1 MSKIKDKKRFSALI
15 NAETYNKVSEFVKEN
30 SIINTKITPGSVLE
44 MGLNLFFKELE
55 NKTLEDIA
63 VEYLIGY
70 DGGDAK

>member
-15 NAETYNKVSEFVKEN
+15 NAETYNKVSDFVKEN

>member
-1 MSKIKDKKRFSALI
+1 MSKSKDKKRFSALI

>member
-1 MSKIKDKKRFSALI
+1 MSKSKDKKRFSALI
-15 NAETYNKVSEFVKEN
+15 NAETYNKVSDFVKEN

>member
-30 SIINTKITPGSVLE
+30 SLINTKITPGSVLE

>member
-1 MSKIKDKKRFSALI
+1 MSKSKDKKRFSALI

-70 DGGDAK
+70 NGSDAE

>member
-1 MSKIKDKKRFSALI
+1 MSKSKDKKRFSALI
-15 NAETYNKVSEFVKEN
+15 NADTYNKVSEFVKEN